1 MKPIFVTSN
10 ENKAREAARILGVE
24 LDRAAP
30 DVPEIQSLDIAEVAA
45 FKALSAREALGEPR
59 RLVVVEDSGLVIE
72 AWGGLPGAFT
82 KWFLTGVGVEGL
94 LRMLHEWEDRSAR
107 AVCVVAIA
115 EEDGSVRTFPGEVRG
130 SVADEARGSNGFG
143 WDPIF
148 IPEGRNLT
156 YAEMGDAKH
165 EDSHRARAFR
175 AAGKWMEERWI

>member
-1 MKPIFVTSN
+1 M
-10 ENKAREAARILGVE
+10 E
-24 LDRAAP
+24 LDRASP
-30 DVPEIQSLDIAEVAA
+30 DISEIQSLDIAEVAA
-45 FKALSAREALGEPR
+45 AKALSAREALGEPQ

-82 KWFLTGVGVEGL
+82 KWFLTGAGVEGL
-94 LRMLHEWEDRSAR
+94 LRMLHEWEDRSVV

-165 EDSHRARAFR
+165 EDSHRARAFKS
-175 AAGKWMEERWI
+175 AGKWMEERWI